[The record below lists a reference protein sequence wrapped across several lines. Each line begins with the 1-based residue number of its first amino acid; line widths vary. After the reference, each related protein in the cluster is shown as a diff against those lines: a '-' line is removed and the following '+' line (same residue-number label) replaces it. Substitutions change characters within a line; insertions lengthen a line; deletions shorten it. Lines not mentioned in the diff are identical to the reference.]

1 MKQIS
6 TFADRLKEY
15 MRLHEGMTYDGLSK
29 LAGENPQT
37 LNRYALGQRIPK
49 IDSAVNIALKLG
61 VSPMWLQ
68 GFDEP
73 MYATISSAS
82 SVTEYSDEEKRL
94 LLHFRSLNSE
104 GRQKL
109 LSYSDDLLSSG
120 RYAAAEEDVG

>member
-29 LAGENPQT
+29 LSGENPQT

-73 MYATISSAS
+73 MYAANS
-82 SVTEYSDEEKRL
+82 SVSSTTDFPDEEKRL
-94 LLHFRSLNSE
+94 LFHFHSLNSE

-109 LSYSDDLLSSG
+109 LSYSDDLISSG
-120 RYAAAEEDVG
+120 KYAAESAEA